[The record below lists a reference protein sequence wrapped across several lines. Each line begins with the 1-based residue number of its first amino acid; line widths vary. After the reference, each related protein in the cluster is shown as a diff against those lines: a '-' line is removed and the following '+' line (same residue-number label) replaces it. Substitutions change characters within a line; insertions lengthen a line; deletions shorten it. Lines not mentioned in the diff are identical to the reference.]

1 MSKIISIKKAIKI
14 CKSVHANNKTIVIA
28 GGCFD
33 ILHAGHIKFLKQA
46 KKQGNILIILLE
58 SDESVKKL
66 KGDNRPINQLLD
78 RAEIL
83 AAVEF
88 VDYIIP
94 LEGILTNNDWDKL
107 IFNLDPDII
116 AVTKKDPQ
124 IIHNKRQ
131 AEKINAKIVEVIA
144 RIDNKSSTKLAQLIE
159 ENF

>member
-14 CKSVHANNKTIVIA
+14 CKTAHSNNKTIVIA

-33 ILHAGHIKFLKQA
+33 ILHLGHIKFLKQA

-58 SDESVKKL
+58 SDESVQKL
-66 KGDNRPINQLLD
+66 KGKGRPINQQLD

-88 VDYIIP
+88 VDHVVP
-94 LEGILTNNDWDKL
+94 LEGVLQNADWDKL
-107 IFNLDPDII
+107 IFNLNPNII

-131 AEKINAKIVEVIA
+131 AGKINAKIIEVIA
-144 RIDNKSSTKLAQLIE
+144 RINNQSSTKLAQLIS